1 MAEPPPQ
8 TLALG
13 SAWPPW
19 ATKDFFELC
28 LQRLAAQDGFGV
40 VEWTSRTSANATYGL
55 MCEHD
60 LWRRNEERW
69 CSFRVRVKVVRT
81 AGKADASTSEACLT
95 HNHELTQYSKK
106 RRAFRREAKRFAK
119 EAEERIVEAAKREI
133 YSIKQREGFRIGYE
147 TEDVDLSDVWP
158 EQQRAVVDDVRR
170 AVGESAARALLWKV
184 EASRPRADFAPS
196 RSPSPL
202 SSAHSSLAASS
213 SDTSSSDETDSNE
226 AEETSQPR
234 SAPHPP
240 PQRKQVAVQ
249 ASSSA
254 PQRLSLPDH
263 PSAPGPPPQH
273 SRKRSRSPSPSA
285 KRWTSRQVKSHR
297 DESDCEI
304 PQPLD
309 SKIATSCL
317 ASEGSSPHDSAK
329 TTAIYREPR
338 LPTAAAIQAY
348 LPTPPTASPAAI
360 FDADLQAYL
369 SSIFPPSSYDDVP
382 AAAEALRLTGISS
395 LSDLASFLLL
405 DKSAILMLVGAV
417 KSSGATEH
425 ECWELARVLRLMREA
440 GQDDGLPV
448 EP

>member
-196 RSPSPL
+196 
-202 SSAHSSLAASS
+202 SSLAASS

-254 PQRLSLPDH
+254 
-263 PSAPGPPPQH
+263 PQH